1 MQGVI
6 IFYSYKHTHV
16 LHYRT
21 GALQTGD
28 RLLAINSVPTTGKTL
43 EEAKD
48 MLHSAGDLVTLKIA
62 RQDKPSMNISFFLLD
77 HSLWL

>member
-1 MQGVI
+1 MC
-6 IFYSYKHTHV
+6 
-16 LHYRT
+16 YRT

-28 RLLAINSVPTTGKTL
+28 RLLAINSIPTTGKTL

-62 RQDKPSMNISFFLLD
+62 RHDKPSIY
-77 HSLWL
+77 